1 MEFYSAIKKV
11 NMNESQKHKY
21 VISRN
26 DLISMNTHSMIPLMR
41 NSRKDKNLVT
51 ESRSV
56 VAWLQVSGEG
66 TNQKEHKDT

>member
-1 MEFYSAIKKV
+1 MEFYSAVKKV
-11 NMNESQKHKY
+11 KLNASQKHKY

-26 DLISMNTHSMIPLMR
+26 DLISMNTHSMIPVMQ
-41 NSRKDKNLVT
+41 NSRKAKNLVI

-56 VAWLQVSGEG
+56 VAWPQVSGEE